1 MCYTLPM
8 SENQQNWIPW
18 ARTLQRWGV
27 RETVAYLLET
37 AGSLNILAAQLL
49 YISQPLLS
57 GVVSPHSIGA
67 FARLLEN
74 PAERGE
80 FVSYLREA
88 PSSDASA

>member
-1 MCYTLPM
+1 M

-27 RETVAYLLET
+27 RETAASVLET

-57 GVVSPHSIGA
+57 GVVSPQSMHA

-74 PAERGE
+74 PAERSE
-80 FVSYLREA
+80 FVAYLREA
-88 PSSDASA
+88 PSSGSGA